1 MRVGAAIVLRRVIF
15 LEEIEMNEEKLR
27 WKCLQRREIKNE
39 HLPNAQCVALK
50 MFAAPLLRQQRRGD
64 LFHLRCIYVRIAR
77 HTKSNRAFA

>member
-15 LEEIEMNEEKLR
+15 LEEIEMNAENLR

-39 HLPNAQCVALK
+39 HLHDAQCVALK

-77 HTKSNRAFA
+77 HAKSNRAFA